1 MKKFLQWCAGLALL
15 LAIPAFILYQQAP
28 AQFYLRLGDFDNL
41 IQLQGFAR
49 DAYRRS
55 AEAGNL
61 EAQVKLARFYEN
73 GLGGNRDLAEARA
86 WLERAAAQNHQD
98 AQKQLA
104 TYYEHGRG
112 GDKDE
117 AGACLLYQKSGA
129 ISAAGRVCSKLT
141 PEQLAARANAFSTF
155 GSASPTP
162 SPTLASASPTAS
174 ATPSPTAS
182 AGPSS
187 PKERWAAIDKA
198 TEDGDFKR
206 AFQLLQ
212 PLAEGG
218 DAQAQFRLAD
228 YYAGGLGTKK
238 NPEEVR
244 YWLVKAA
251 KQNHAEAQNRLG
263 QLYEQGQ
270 GMERDY
276 RFARELYEQAARQ
289 GQREAQ
295 QRLARLLEQGQGG
308 DRDEVRACQLYTAA
322 GDREAISR
330 VCGGRNTASAQ
341 QALQA
346 EQQRLAQQSL
356 SEEQRRR
363 QVAIDTA
370 LQQQRDELARQA
382 EQQRQATPLA
392 VPVPPTL
399 ESQRQEEEERARQQA
414 AQQAAQARQTDA
426 QLAQELAAQAAG
438 NEEEPVNPPPT
449 NPNAG
454 ADLLDAVA
462 EPPGGRIA
470 DPLAAEAK
478 PAAPAVSQEEANAAF
493 DRGDYHQAFIMNRQL
508 AEGGSAEAQNA
519 LGYLYEK
526 GLGTKQNYDE
536 ALVYYERAAHNGN
549 RSAQFNTAVLYENG
563 LGTDRDLQ
571 QARFWYEHAAAQGD
585 DEAAEALERLND

>member
-112 GDKDE
+112 GDRDE

-162 SPTLASASPTAS
+162 SPTLASASPTAG
-174 ATPSPTAS
+174 PTAS
-182 AGPSS
+182 PSTGPSS

-270 GMERDY
+270 GVERDY
-276 RFARELYEQAARQ
+276 RFARELYEQAAAQ

-308 DRDEVRACQLYTAA
+308 DR
-322 GDREAISR
+322 EAITR

-438 NEEEPVNPPPT
+438 NEEEPVNPPP
-449 NPNAG
+449 AG
-454 ADLLDAVA
+454 ADLFDAV
-462 EPPGGRIA
+462 
-470 DPLAAEAK
+470 AEAK

-493 DRGDYHQAFIMNRQL
+493 DRGDYHQAFVMNRQL

-563 LGTDRDLQ
+563 LGTDQDLQ

-585 DEAAEALERLND
+585 DEAAQALERLND